1 MTVGDLM
8 AKLRDYPRDME
19 VMLARV
25 FDNEVDG
32 KVYEL
37 DKVRMKD
44 VALEEG
50 IVPVLAN
57 DFHFDMDEDT
67 STAVVLFPGV

>member
-37 DKVRMKD
+37 DKVRMKE

-50 IVPVLAN
+50 VVPVLAT
-57 DFHFDMDEDT
+57 DHHFDIDEDT
-67 STAVVLFPGV
+67 TTAVVLFPGV